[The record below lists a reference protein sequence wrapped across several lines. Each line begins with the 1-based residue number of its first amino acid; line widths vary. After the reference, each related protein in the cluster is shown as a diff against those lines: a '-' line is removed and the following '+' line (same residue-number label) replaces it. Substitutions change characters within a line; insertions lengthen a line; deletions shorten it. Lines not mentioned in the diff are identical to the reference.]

1 MTNLANIGCLA
12 LALVVGSAVPAF
24 AEDLYTTATK
34 VSRVEDV
41 VWALTA
47 TCANHGTDTEQRQC
61 RQLRDVRVKEMATQ
75 TMLVEGDATAFTV
88 GAFDAAKKSAQVS
101 LSACVYCS
109 PIAVESKSYTVFGGT
124 PRLVDGAVKPPMLH
138 DTTQTFAD
146 AAAHTAWKQKVAAAR
161 VDLVVK
167 VPDKKVWSVGGK
179 SGLAFDIVGYRVVV
193 PCTGEVVIAKPASL
207 PVEPDKKSCTVSK

>member
-1 MTNLANIGCLA
+1 MRAHLA
-12 LALVVGSAVPAF
+12 LALVCASAAPAI
-24 AEDLYTTATK
+24 ADDIYTTATK

-47 TCANHGTDTEQRQC
+47 SCANHGDDTQQRQC
-61 RQLRDVRVKEMATQ
+61 RQLRDARVKELATQ

-88 GAFDAAKKSAQVS
+88 GTFDAAKKSAQVS

-109 PIAVESKSYTVFGGT
+109 PIAVDGKSYMVFGGA

-138 DTTQTFAD
+138 DTSQTFAD
-146 AAAHTAWKQKVAAAR
+146 AKEHTAWKQKVATAR

-167 VPDKKVWSVGGK
+167 VADKKLWSAGGK
-179 SGLAFDIVGYRVVV
+179 SGLTFDIVGYRVVV
-193 PCTGEVVIAKPASL
+193 PCTGEVVLAKPASM

>member
-1 MTNLANIGCLA
+1 MR
-12 LALVVGSAVPAF
+12 ALVFAWVVAGSAPAF
-24 AEDLYTTATK
+24 AEDIYTTATK
-34 VSRVEDV
+34 VSRVEDI

-61 RQLRDVRVKEMATQ
+61 RQLRDARAKELGTQ

-88 GAFDAAKKSAQVS
+88 GTFDAAKKSAHVS

-109 PIAVESKSYTVFGGT
+109 PIAVETKSYMVFGGA

-167 VPDKKVWSVGGK
+167 VDASKKPWSAGGK
-179 SGLAFDIVGYRVVV
+179 SGLQFDIVGYRVVV
-193 PCTGEVVIAKPASL
+193 PCTGEVVFAKPASP